1 MKETQYSGY
10 YVSED
15 GKVWTEFNK
24 YTGKKDILR
33 EVNQH
38 PRGGTNIN
46 DRYMSVNISIKDE
59 NGKFIK
65 QILYMKKNSGK
76 NFEALQVDPITGEYY
91 IVIPEWIVNDLSWY
105 EDSEINFS
113 LEGTDLVLSEKE
125 ED

>member
-1 MKETQYSGY
+1 
-10 YVSED
+10 
-15 GKVWTEFNK
+15 
-24 YTGKKDILR
+24 
-33 EVNQH
+33 
-38 PRGGTNIN
+38 
-46 DRYMSVNISIKDE
+46 
-59 NGKFIK
+59 
-65 QILYMKKNSGK
+65 MKKYSGK